1 MPIYEYLCD
10 NCDHHFEM
18 LQKVNDEPT
27 AQCPNCEQSQV
38 KRLVSATSFRLKG
51 SGWYETDFKNNKQD
65 NSSASTTNKTND
77 TPSKSDDS
85 SSSSDKSQ
93 TPATTV
99 SDKKESKVD

>member
-10 NCDHHFEM
+10 SCGHHFEM

-51 SGWYETDFKNNKQD
+51 SGWYETDFKNNKKP
-65 NSSASTTNKTND
+65 ASTTNKTND

-85 SSSSDKSQ
+85 SSSSDTSQ
-93 TPATTV
+93 SSTTTV